1 MFLRATQ
8 AYTIKE
14 STWEERR
21 NPVLSWIQVFGWQVS
36 HFLLGI
42 PFSSPSSPYSF
53 IRLPFLLLLL
63 FLLHHLCLC
72 LLLLLLLFLFL
83 FFLLHLLLL
92 QSEET
97 YDYIIPVS
105 EGCVP
110 TELLQ
115 WTAYEETSLVSTV
128 SSSWWLS
135 MAPSPPSV
143 HQCQV
148 PTCTSFF
155 SMPFPHSW
163 TNSTFFS
170 HTASGEV
177 TCRYK
182 KPQNSS
188 YN

>member
-1 MFLRATQ
+1 MFLWATQ

-14 STWEERR
+14 STWKERR
-21 NPVLSWIQVFGWQVS
+21 NPVLSWIQVFGWWVS
-36 HFLLGI
+36 YFLLGI

-53 IRLPFLLLLL
+53 ILLPFLLLLL
-63 FLLHHLCLC
+63 FLLQHLCLC

-83 FFLLHLLLL
+83 FFLLLL

-97 YDYIIPVS
+97 YTMPIS

-115 WTAYEETSLVSTV
+115 WTAYEEASWVSTI

-148 PTCTSFF
+148 PMCTSFF

-163 TNSTFFS
+163 TNSAFFS
-170 HTASGEV
+170 HRASGEV
-177 TCRYK
+177 TCRRK

-188 YN
+188 YS